1 MCCVKTI
8 LNTSPS
14 HRCWVGLIAW
24 NNLDWL
30 LQPCYKCQWPWH
42 CLSEDLQSF
51 ISFRTHFCFK
61 TTDVVYSG
69 HLTVLATITNVVMT
83 SQMRYFAEQVILAEI
98 MHSHNRTFFLY
109 THRFIFY
116 ACINQFFMYKSDN
129 MDFPHFSVKGGM
141 LSWWNSRSYCFLYNP
156 YGAPIQTLRSKIG
169 RGI

>member
-1 MCCVKTI
+1 MPKDNEIDEVVTNICVLFKTI

-14 HRCWVGLIAW
+14 HRCWVGLIDW
-24 NNLDWL
+24 NNFDWL

-83 SQMRYFAEQVILAEI
+83 SQMRYFAEQVILLKI
-98 MHSHNRTFFLY
+98 SIFTTVQFFCILIDS
-109 THRFIFY
+109 IFY
-116 ACINQFFMYKSDN
+116 ACINQFFVYMSDLCG
-129 MDFPHFSVKGGM
+129 FLAFSTRIKGGM
-141 LSWWNSRSYCFLYNP
+141 LSL
-156 YGAPIQTLRSKIG
+156 
-169 RGI
+169 

>member
-1 MCCVKTI
+1 MHK
-8 LNTSPS
+8 L
-14 HRCWVGLIAW
+14 
-24 NNLDWL
+24 
-30 LQPCYKCQWPWH
+30 

-98 MHSHNRTFFLY
+98 MHSHYRTFFLY

-116 ACINQFFMYKSDN
+116 ACINQFFVYKSDN
-129 MDFPHFSVKGGM
+129 VDFSSLFCKGGDAQLM
-141 LSWWNSRSYCFLYNP
+141 EQPQPLYCVQ
-156 YGAPIQTLRSKIG
+156 PIWCPFETIKSQNRKWDSAKLAGQIFARF
-169 RGI
+169 GI